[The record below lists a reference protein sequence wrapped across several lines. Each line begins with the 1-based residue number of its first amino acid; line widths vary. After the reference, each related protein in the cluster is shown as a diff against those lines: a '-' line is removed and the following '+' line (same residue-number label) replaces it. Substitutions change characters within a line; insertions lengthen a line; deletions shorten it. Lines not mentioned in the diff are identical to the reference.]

1 MKTSW
6 IFQPCL
12 MTEMYYDWWPMAWV
26 WGTTTGR
33 ARLCF
38 DPPRRKAPGV
48 DRRWSK
54 CCWVWNNMR
63 NYSNSRPEIHRITI
77 LETLCSIFRG
87 WTMHQHRKKVNW
99 STNVGC
105 DGIGNLGVQET
116 KKTKKDTNYWCKT
129 CTEVMNQVFCCSL
142 EDLENDNPGNCSVR
156 FFPLWS
162 SVSSPL
168 SESKLCEECMIVAI
182 WHDMLL
188 WHCGILRFGILPVDI
203 QINCPGSKYRSPV
216 DWLVLQPMRLR
227 ANEMYRWYIIYI
239 YIL

>member
-12 MTEMYYDWWPMAWV
+12 MTEMYYDRWPMAWV

-48 DRRWSK
+48 DRRWPK
-54 CCWVWNNMR
+54 CCWVWSNMR

-116 KKTKKDTNYWCKT
+116 KKTKKD
-129 CTEVMNQVFCCSL
+129 
-142 EDLENDNPGNCSVR
+142 
-156 FFPLWS
+156 
-162 SVSSPL
+162 
-168 SESKLCEECMIVAI
+168 KLLMQNMYGSDEP
-182 WHDMLL
+182 
-188 WHCGILRFGILPVDI
+188 GILLFFG
-203 QINCPGSKYRSPV
+203 RSGK
-216 DWLVLQPMRLR
+216 WQPRQLFC
-227 ANEMYRWYIIYI
+227 
-239 YIL
+239 